1 MKNYYKKGDNMFTLQ
16 TKHTI
21 FGAHKL
27 KDQGGKCTK
36 LHGHQYTIV
45 LTLKADELDYRN
57 MIMDTYDIEKIF
69 NDFIGVDHLY
79 LNDFM
84 DEENPTME
92 AMSVFFYEGLKDKLP
107 NLTSVAVGETPECL
121 CIYTPD
127 E

>member
-1 MKNYYKKGDNMFTLQ
+1 MFTLQ

-45 LTLKADELDYRN
+45 LTLKAKELDYRN
-57 MIMDTYDIEKIF
+57 MIMDTYDIEEVF
-69 NDFIGVDHLY
+69 NDFIGKIVCFHEFL
-79 LNDFM
+79 
-84 DEENPTME
+84 
-92 AMSVFFYEGLKDKLP
+92 EGLKDKLP
-107 NLTSVAVGETPECL
+107 NLVSVAVGETPECL

-127 E
+127 EE

>member
-1 MKNYYKKGDNMFTLQ
+1 MIRLKKYYLKGENMFTLQ

-45 LTLKADELDYRN
+45 LTLEAEELDYRN
-57 MIMDTYDIEKIF
+57 MIMDTYDIEKVF

-79 LNDFM
+79 QIGR
-84 DEENPTME
+84 
-92 AMSVFFYEGLKDKLP
+92 AHV
-107 NLTSVAVGETPECL
+107 
-121 CIYTPD
+121 
-127 E
+127 

>member
-1 MKNYYKKGDNMFTLQ
+1 MFTLQ

-45 LTLKADELDYRN
+45 LTLKAKELDYRN
-57 MIMDTYDIEKIF
+57 MIMDTYDIEEVF

-79 LNDFM
+79 LNDL
-84 DEENPTME
+84 
-92 AMSVFFYEGLKDKLP
+92 V
-107 NLTSVAVGETPECL
+107 SVAVGETPECL

-127 E
+127 EE